1 MIQVKR
7 EKAKIGG
14 QADLLFVHIC
24 LLPIA
29 FTFYYPVMLSITV
42 LGSGSSG
49 NCAVVRTEQTC
60 LLLDAG
66 LSGRRITQR
75 LEQVGLKVE
84 DLDGIL
90 LTHEH
95 GDHTAGLEML
105 CRKHPVPILCTP
117 LTQESVMS
125 VFTKAKPRWKLM
137 QTGSMFE
144 FQDIRIECFP
154 VPHDAVDPVGFIL
167 QDGESKLGVLS
178 DVGFVTNLIRD
189 RLRGSHSLFI
199 EANYDAPMLDAD
211 TKRPWAT
218 KQRISG
224 RHGHLS
230 NEQTAELVQFLAH
243 EDLHHVVLG
252 HLSDDCN
259 DPDVAKKKI
268 TAALHEAGVRHA
280 SVHCAS
286 RHDPMPWL
294 EVARRC
300 ESSAPAVKDIYEPA
314 PMIIEVTGPME
325 QPGLWSSWEA
335 A

>member
-1 MIQVKR
+1 MRASFI
-7 EKAKIGG
+7 
-14 QADLLFVHIC
+14 FVFYQS
-24 LLPIA
+24 PIA
-29 FTFYYPVMLSITV
+29 FYNRAMLSLTV

-49 NCAVVRTEQTC
+49 NCAVVRTESTC

-75 LEQVGLKVE
+75 LEQVGLRVE

-95 GDHTAGLEML
+95 GDHTAGLEMI

-117 LTQESVMS
+117 LTQESVMN
-125 VFTKAKPRWKLM
+125 VFSKARPSWKLM
-137 QTGSMFE
+137 QTGSVFE
-144 FQDIRIECFP
+144 FQDLRIECFP
-154 VPHDAVDPVGFIL
+154 VPHDAVDPVGFVL

-243 EDLHHVVLG
+243 DDLHHVVLG

-259 DPDVAKKKI
+259 CPDVAKKKI
-268 TAALHEAGVRHA
+268 TAALLEAGVNHV

-294 EVARRC
+294 EVARRGVRV
-300 ESSAPAVKDIYEPA
+300 APAPA
-314 PMIIEVTGPME
+314 PVNAPETPPAAPTESAGLME